1 MLHKGET
8 TAGYVSHAPEW
19 EGLTDHLPIWSTYA
33 THASTKSSQTGCAAE
48 STLVTARQKVDE
60 FVESMEK
67 YDDEH
72 PCPTDLSTMGAIQEY
87 MRNLETHAALK
98 VKQLY
103 RRAGQ
108 EERQSSH
115 KDGWSPV
122 FIGY

>member
-1 MLHKGET
+1 MEHVRNTRQHKKFPNRLCRRK
-8 TAGYVSHAPEW
+8 YV
-19 EGLTDHLPIWSTYA
+19 GD
-33 THASTKSSQTGCAAE
+33 
-48 STLVTARQKVDE
+48 RQKKVDE